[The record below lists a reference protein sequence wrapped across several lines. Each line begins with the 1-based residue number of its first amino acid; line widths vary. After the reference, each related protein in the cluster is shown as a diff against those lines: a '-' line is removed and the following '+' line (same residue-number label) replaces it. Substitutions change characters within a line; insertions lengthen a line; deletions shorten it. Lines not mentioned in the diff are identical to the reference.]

1 MKKLITCISSLI
13 LFLNFSINS
22 SGNFLITSFAYQK
35 DFNQEDIHSLPK
47 GVSIYQ
53 LDNGIQ
59 VLLVENPALPM
70 VGVNV
75 IVKVGSAYETFA
87 TSGMSHMLEH
97 LLFNGTESMNQK
109 ELYDAV
115 DKIGGYNNAH
125 TGNYYTNYMMVTPD
139 DKIFKGMEIQAAMLF
154 KSVLPQDK
162 FEKEKGIVM
171 EEIAKS
177 LSDSREQV
185 ERNIISIVYQ
195 GHALS
200 LPTLGTYETIKNMN
214 RNDVYNY
221 YKNFYQPNNMIM
233 TVIGNFNKE
242 EMLNKINEYYGS
254 VSPGEVKLQDNTG
267 LATGYEK
274 QMYDLYL
281 CGKEFHRFYKGEQ
294 LVLSLLYELP
304 DELSQEFKVL
314 LGQSLGIKKDT
325 LQSIMDEKFP
335 KAVEQIN
342 FQIRS
347 NPVKNFIEATL
358 KISKEEDL
366 NGIIN
371 LFKSELKNQN
381 FTLSPEIIDADLV
394 KAKTDFYLNIEKPHM
409 FGIYNADIIAQEGIE
424 SVFESFFPE
433 GYLKAEEMLKNFK
446 IDFDPLKIIQHPDAS
461 GEEKQTTKEVQT
473 NLFKSSENRPVVI
486 VKQNSNSELLAVHY
500 LIKNRADLESK
511 YGKDA
516 SKIWHDAFGQ
526 RMNLP
531 EVQKECTAYGFRF
544 TVNDNPYIPMD
555 DIYLSPAFGY
565 IRVEGLS
572 GDIAGAIH
580 FLNNQMLNFTPTEVE
595 YEKAVKDF
603 RNVNMMK
610 RENKAKQLFDDSYK
624 SIIYEKEKYPEPENE
639 ITYDNLLKFGDE
651 YFNPQNMIISVVSPS
666 ETNEVNKYFAAFY
679 KETTLAPIT
688 EQAYQR
694 LYNSVTEPKTVKD
707 SVGSEQAYIF
717 YGYILPVEEHDKS
730 ALQALSLLLGDKI
743 IFDVREKQ
751 GMAYRM
757 SAGISVIN
765 GKGLFSINMGTRPE
779 NVDKL
784 IPQFPG
790 FFTTEYTNSFTEE
803 DLVKSVNMYLGRMM
817 FRRLSSINQAYYLGH
832 SYYFDNNI
840 NADTDELNE
849 LKNVTLDDVQH
860 VASKYL
866 KVTNPIEVI
875 IK

>member
-1 MKKLITCISSLI
+1 MKKLLACISFLI
-13 LFLNFSINS
+13 LFFNLSINS
-22 SGNFLITSFAYQK
+22 LSNPLISSSINQK
-35 DFNQEDIHSLPK
+35 GSEEEVHPLPK

-59 VLLVENPALPM
+59 VLLIENPALPM

-75 IVKVGSAYETFA
+75 IIKVGSAYETFA

-97 LLFNGTESMNQK
+97 LLFNGTDSMNQK

-125 TGNYYTNYMMVTPD
+125 TDNYYTDFMMVTPD

-177 LSDSREQV
+177 LSDSREQA
-185 ERNIISIVYQ
+185 ERNIISIIYQ

-214 RNDVYNY
+214 RDDVYNF
-221 YKNFYQPNNMIM
+221 YKNYYRPNNMLM

-242 EMLNKINEYYGS
+242 EMMKKINEYYGS
-254 VSPGEVKLQDNTG
+254 IAPGEVIQPDNTG
-267 LATGYEK
+267 LATGFQK
-274 QMYDLYL
+274 QIYDLNL
-281 CGKEFHRFYKGEQ
+281 SGKEYHRFYKGKQ
-294 LVLSLLYELP
+294 LMISLFYESP
-304 DELSQEFKVL
+304 DNLSQEFTTL

-325 LQSIMDEKFP
+325 IQSIVDEKFP
-335 KAVEQIN
+335 GAVEQIN

-358 KISKEEDL
+358 KIAKEDNL
-366 NGIIN
+366 NGVIS
-371 LFKSELKNQN
+371 LFTSELKNQD
-381 FTLSPEIIDADLV
+381 LKLLPEIINADMV
-394 KAKTDFYLNIEKPHM
+394 KEKTDFYLNIEKPHM
-409 FGIYNADIIAQEGIE
+409 FGIYNADILAQKGIE
-424 SVFESFFPE
+424 SVFESYSPE
-433 GYLKAEEMLKNFK
+433 GYLEAAERLKNYK
-446 IDFDPLKIIQHPDAS
+446 IDSEPLIIIQHPDEAGEKMNTTGELQTKLFTS
-461 GEEKQTTKEVQT
+461 GDNK
-473 NLFKSSENRPVVI
+473 PVVI
-486 VKQNSNSELLAVHY
+486 ARQNSNSELLAIHY
-500 LIKNRADLESK
+500 LIKNKAGLESK

-526 RMNLP
+526 RMKQP
-531 EVQKECTAYGFRF
+531 EIQKECTPFGFRF

-555 DIYLSPAFGY
+555 DIYLSLAFGY
-565 IRVEGLS
+565 IRVEGLAE
-572 GDIAGAIH
+572 DIAGAIQ
-580 FLNNQMLNFTPTEVE
+580 FLNKQMLNFVPTKDE

-603 RNVNMMK
+603 QNISMMK
-610 RENKAKQLFDDSYK
+610 RENKANQLFIESYK
-624 SIIYEKEKYPEPENE
+624 NIIYEKDKYPEPENE
-639 ITYDNLLKFGDE
+639 ITYDNLVKFGDE
-651 YFNPQNMIISVVSPS
+651 YFNPLNMIISVVSPDK
-666 ETNEVNKYFAAFY
+666 TNEINNYFSEFY
-679 KETTLAPIT
+679 KETNLAPIT
-688 EQAYQR
+688 EPAYQR
-694 LYNSVTEPKTVKD
+694 LYNSITESKTVKD

-717 YGYILPVEEHDKS
+717 YGYIMEVEEQDKS
-730 ALQALSLLLGDKI
+730 DLQVLSLLLRDKI
-743 IFDVREKQ
+743 IFNVREKQ

-757 SAGISVIN
+757 SAGIDIN
-765 GKGLFSINMGTRPE
+765 NDKALFSINMGTRPE

-790 FFTTEYTNSFTEE
+790 FFTIEYTKSFTAE

-832 SYYFDNNI
+832 SYYFDGDMNG
-840 NADTDELNE
+840 DMEELNK
-849 LKNVTLDDVQH
+849 LKNVTFDDVQS
-860 VASKYL
+860 VAAKYL